1 MRRPRDQLG
10 AGLGVLAAL
19 AVDILLA
26 SCACTFSETSAR
38 VCTNSDVLAFVVN
51 RYNDANVRPEI
62 VPSMAAQYPTAA
74 PDTVLCTVYLR
85 VPSMTA
91 PSMAICP
98 KLCSSRAFSESRRWR
113 RVSRLPSASDA
124 VLHGSG
130 EWCRKSDQLTEWPL
144 SRPERASSP
153 LC

>member
-85 VPSMTA
+85 GAVYDSAKYGNLPEIVLEPRFFRVKALAEGFEVT
-91 PSMAICP
+91 
-98 KLCSSRAFSESRRWR
+98 FS
-113 RVSRLPSASDA
+113 L
-124 VLHGSG
+124 
-130 EWCRKSDQLTEWPL
+130 
-144 SRPERASSP
+144 
-153 LC
+153 